1 MVLLWTKLVRLRP
14 VQEQESVY
22 LTQTLKLTD
31 PTEEVSKKYIETCE
45 TIAREILFVFQN
57 LKEWLR
63 NY

>member
-1 MVLLWTKLVRLRP
+1 MCP
-14 VQEQESVY
+14 VQKQESVY

-57 LKEWLR
+57 LKE
-63 NY
+63 

>member
-1 MVLLWTKLVRLRP
+1 MVLLWTKLVRLCP
-14 VQEQESVY
+14 VQKQESVY

-57 LKEWLR
+57 LKE
-63 NY
+63 